1 MLRVPSGVARL
12 ATKPC
17 DRSAVYSRPRKR
29 FLPLN
34 LCAFV
39 SLCEIQDGRNSC
51 SHWFLDH
58 EVIHNEL
65 TAGGRVFAH
74 IELQE
79 RLDYVAVVDR
89 DVG

>member
-1 MLRVPSGVARL
+1 MLRVQSGAARV

-17 DRSAVYSRPRKR
+17 DCSGSLFPSGNHSYLLTFVPSCLCVR
-29 FLPLN
+29 FK
-34 LCAFV
+34 
-39 SLCEIQDGRNSC
+39 DGRNLC
-51 SHWFLDH
+51 SDGFLDH

-79 RLDYVAVVDR
+79 RLDYVAVVD
-89 DVG
+89 

>member
-1 MLRVPSGVARL
+1 MAIL
-12 ATKPC
+12 ALFHQLLIT
-17 DRSAVYSRPRKR
+17 
-29 FLPLN
+29 FEPL
-34 LCAFV
+34 LA
-39 SLCEIQDGRNSC
+39 SRNSRADRFF
-51 SHWFLDH
+51 HH